1 LSAGVAAPE
10 LEIRLLGPLEAVR
23 GGRQV
28 PLGGPKQR
36 LVLAV
41 LALHAGSV
49 VSADRLVETLWE
61 DEPPPTASTA
71 LQGHVSRLRRLL
83 GADAIVTRPPGY
95 ALDRP
100 VETVDL
106 HRFLALAEAAREQEQ
121 PVREATLERA
131 LGLWRGPVFAD
142 LEDGAGLTEEARR
155 LEELRLVAYEDLV
168 ETRLALGRH
177 AEVVV
182 ELEAFVRREP
192 FRERAIEQLMLALYR
207 GGRQTDA
214 LDAYRR
220 YRQELS
226 DALGLEPGPALR
238 ALERRILGQDPG
250 LAPPVTAP
258 IGDAAPRRL
267 PLTVV
272 ALGIAVAGEADLEA
286 YGRLVAQAREAAR
299 LALERHGASV
309 RHAPG
314 SGLLGL
320 FGDPLPREDDGR
332 RALRAARE
340 AIGAVEAVAGESAQR
355 LGVVLEAR
363 AGVASGETF
372 AGESPALERA
382 LRLQAEAPAG
392 DVRTDAATVA
402 LARGRELRLDR
413 PLAGRGDERRR
424 LVEAYEETVRDGR
437 SRVVTLV
444 GPAGIGKSRLAD
456 DLLSSLGPGTRV
468 LRARCLSYGDGVS
481 LVPAIDLVRA
491 ALRLPPGSSEGR
503 ALAKLRPLLAGD
515 ERAEAAEERLLGLL
529 GLRQG
534 ASHDEIGWA
543 VRRLLEGIARTRPVV
558 VYVDDLHWAAPA
570 FVDVVEQIAEP
581 YAAPLLLVATA
592 RSLPS
597 QRLAQGAVELGPL
610 DELACA
616 QLVAGL
622 LEGEVDPATL
632 ALLVD
637 AAAGNPFFLE
647 ELVLDLREAG
657 QLALEGTRWRLV
669 GSVRPPASVQA
680 LLAARIERLPADQ
693 RDVLARAS
701 VSGRGF
707 VLAALAELVDGDV
720 DVDAALAELETAEL
734 VRPAEDD
741 DHDFDFRHILV
752 REVAYAALPLALR
765 ADLHARHA
773 AWLERER
780 ISAPRER
787 EALVVYHLDRAH
799 RARVSLGVDDAG
811 EARTLAAR
819 TAALGRVFLEEGDAA
834 AAARLLARSREL
846 GDDDPRILVGLGRA
860 HFDAGDFTAADAA
873 FAAAAD
879 GDAAVR
885 AALGRLEIR
894 LHTDPAVD
902 LEAASVQIDEAL
914 AVLEQRGDD
923 EGLAEAWFARAYVS
937 LVRARAAELAG
948 VLERAVEHAR
958 RTGRGRAEMWL
969 LLLLC
974 ATTWY
979 GPMPLPDA
987 VDRCEELLAEADGRP
1002 ALEAAALQSL
1012 GVLHAMGGEAVRA
1025 RELVERSR
1033 AIRRELGQ
1041 LVGAA
1046 GSAIDAGIVEL
1057 LAGDFVGAERVLRE
1071 GYAELERLGEVGHF
1085 STVAAFLAEAVA
1097 GQGRFEEARALA
1109 ASSAEA
1115 TAEADVASQIGW
1127 RSTEARVLAAE
1138 GNHADAERVALEAT
1152 RYAELTDFAV
1162 TSAQAWAA
1170 LADVRLA
1177 AGDEAAA
1184 TAARAKAAAMLER
1197 KGCAPSAVRAW
1208 VRA

>member
-1 LSAGVAAPE
+1 MPD

-41 LALHAGSV
+41 LALHAGTV
-49 VSADRLVETLWE
+49 VSADRLVEALWE

-83 GADAIVTRPPGY
+83 GAEAIATRPPGY
-95 ALDRP
+95 VLDQP
-100 VETVDL
+100 AAEAVDL
-106 HRFLALAEAAREQEQ
+106 HRFLALADAARDQE
-121 PVREATLERA
+121 PAVREATLELA
-131 LGLWRGPVFAD
+131 LGLWRGPAFAD
-142 LEDGAGLTEEARR
+142 LDDGAALAEEARR

-182 ELEAFVRREP
+182 ELEAFARREP
-192 FRERAIEQLMLALYR
+192 FRERVTEQLMLALYR
-207 GGRQTDA
+207 NGRQADA
-214 LDAYRR
+214 LDTYRR

-238 ALERRILGQDPG
+238 ELERRVLEQDPG
-250 LAPPVTAP
+250 LAPPVTGP

-272 ALGIAVAGEADLEA
+272 ALGIAVSGEADLEA

-299 LALERHGASV
+299 LALELHGASV
-309 RHAPG
+309 QQAPG

-340 AIGAVEAVAGESAQR
+340 AVGAVEAVAGESAQR

-382 LRLQAEAPAG
+382 LRLQAEAPPG
-392 DVRTDAATVA
+392 DVRADASTEAR
-402 LARGRELRLDR
+402 ARGRELRLDR
-413 PLAGRGDERRR
+413 PLAGRDDERRQ

-456 DLLSSLGPGTRV
+456 DLLASLGPGTRV

-481 LVPAIDLVRA
+481 LVPAIDLVRG

-503 ALAKLRPLLAGD
+503 ALTKLRPLLAGD
-515 ERAEAAEERLLGLL
+515 DRAEAAEERLLGLL
-529 GLRQG
+529 GLRED
-534 ASHDEIGWA
+534 APHDEVGWA
-543 VRRLLEGIARTRPVV
+543 VRRLLEGLARTRPVV

-597 QRLAQGAVELGPL
+597 RRLAQGAVELSPL
-610 DELACA
+610 DATACA
-616 QLVAGL
+616 ELVRGL
-622 LEGEVDPATL
+622 LEGEVEPAAL
-632 ALLVD
+632 ARLVD
-637 AAAGNPFFLE
+637 ASAGNPFFLE
-647 ELVLDLREAG
+647 ELVLDLRELG
-657 QLALEGTRWRLV
+657 QLAVDGGRWRLA
-669 GSVRPPASVQA
+669 GDVRPPASVQS

-707 VLAALAELVDGDV
+707 ALAALRELVDGDA
-720 DVDAALAELETAEL
+720 DVEAALKELDAAEL
-734 VRPAEDD
+734 VWPAGDD
-741 DHDFDFRHILV
+741 DHDFEFRHILV
-752 REVAYAALPLALR
+752 REVAYAALPLELR

-773 AWLERER
+773 QWLDRER

-787 EALVVYHLDRAH
+787 EALLVYHLDQAH
-799 RARVSLGVDDAG
+799 RARVALGADVSAEG
-811 EARTLAAR
+811 RALGARAS
-819 TAALGRVFLEEGDAA
+819 ALGRVFLEEGDAS
-834 AAARLLARSREL
+834 AAARLLARSLEL
-846 GDDDPRILVGLGRA
+846 GADDPRILVELGRA
-860 HFDAGDFTAADAA
+860 YFDAGDFTAADEA
-873 FAAAAD
+873 FAAAEA
-879 GDAAVR
+879 GPAAAR
-885 AALGRLEIR
+885 ASIGRLEVR
-894 LHTDPAVD
+894 LHTDPAAD
-902 LEAASVQIDEAL
+902 LEVASAQIDA
-914 AVLEQRGDD
+914 AVAELEQRGDD

-937 LVRARAAELAG
+937 LVRARAVELAT
-948 VLERAVEHAR
+948 VLERAVDHAR

-987 VDRCEELLAEADGRP
+987 VERCEELLAQADGRP

-1012 GVLHAMGGEAVRA
+1012 GVLRAMGGEADRA
-1025 RELVERSR
+1025 RELVESSR

-1057 LAGDFVGAERVLRE
+1057 LAGDFAGAERVLRD

-1097 GQGRFEEARALA
+1097 GQGRFDEARVLA
-1109 ASSAEA
+1109 ASAA
-1115 TAEADVASQIGW
+1115 DAAGEADVASQIGW
-1127 RSTEARVLAAE
+1127 RSTQARVLAAE
-1138 GNHADAERVALEAT
+1138 GSHADAERMALEAT

-1184 TAARAKAAAMLER
+1184 AAARATAASMLER

>member
-1 LSAGVAAPE
+1 MAAPE

-23 GGRQV
+23 GGQQV

-41 LALHAGSV
+41 LALHAGTV
-49 VSADRLVETLWE
+49 VSADRLVEALWE
-61 DEPPPTASTA
+61 DDPPPTAATA

-83 GADAIVTRPPGY
+83 GADAIATRPPGY
-95 ALDRP
+95 ALDRAP
-100 VETVDL
+100 ETVDV
-106 HRFLALAEAAREQEQ
+106 HRFLALADAARDQE
-121 PVREATLERA
+121 PAVREATLELA
-131 LGLWRGPVFAD
+131 LGLWRGAAFAD
-142 LEDGAGLTEEARR
+142 LEEEPGLAEEARR

-182 ELEAFVRREP
+182 ELEAFARREP
-192 FRERAIEQLMLALYR
+192 FRERVIEQLMLALYR
-207 GGRQTDA
+207 SGRQTDA
-214 LDAYRR
+214 LDTYRG

-238 ALERRILGQDPG
+238 ELERRILEQDPS

-258 IGDAAPRRL
+258 IGDTAPRRL

-272 ALGIAVAGEADLEA
+272 ALGIAVSGDADLEV
-286 YGRLVAQAREAAR
+286 YGRLLAQGREAAR
-299 LALERHGASV
+299 LALERHGATV
-309 RHAPG
+309 QHAPG

-340 AIGAVEAVAGESAQR
+340 AIGAVDALAGESTQR

-392 DVRTDAATVA
+392 DVRADAST
-402 LARGRELRLDR
+402 LARARSRELRLDR
-413 PLAGRGDERRR
+413 PLAGRDDERRR
-424 LVEAYEETVRDGR
+424 LVDAYEETVRDGR

-456 DLLSSLGPGTRV
+456 DLLASLGSGTRV

-481 LVPAIDLVRA
+481 LVPAIDLVRG

-515 ERAEAAEERLLGLL
+515 DRAEAAEERLLGLL
-529 GLRQG
+529 GFRPG
-534 ASHDEIGWA
+534 APHDEVGWA
-543 VRRLLEGIARTRPVV
+543 VRRLLEALARTRPVV

-597 QRLAQGAVELGPL
+597 RRLARGALELSPL
-610 DELACA
+610 DEAACA
-616 QLVAGL
+616 ELVASL
-622 LEGEVDPATL
+622 LEGEIEPASL
-632 ALLVD
+632 ARLVD
-637 AAAGNPFFLE
+637 ASAGNPFFLE
-647 ELVLDLREAG
+647 ELVLDLRELGRLAVEGG
-657 QLALEGTRWRLV
+657 QWRLV
-669 GSVRPPASVQA
+669 GDVRPPASVQA

-707 VLAALAELVDGDV
+707 VLAALHELVDGGADV
-720 DVDAALAELETAEL
+720 EAALAELETAEL

-741 DHDFDFRHILV
+741 DHDFEFRHILV
-752 REVAYAALPLALR
+752 REVAYAALPLELR

-773 AWLERER
+773 EWLDRER
-780 ISAPRER
+780 ISAPRQR
-787 EALVVYHLDRAH
+787 EALVVYHLDQAH
-799 RARVSLGVDDAG
+799 RARVALGLDVADDAQ
-811 EARTLAAR
+811 ALAVR

-834 AAARLLARSREL
+834 AAARLLARALEL
-846 GDDDPRILVGLGRA
+846 GHDDPRILVELGRA
-860 HFDAGDFTAADAA
+860 HFDAGEFAAADAA
-873 FAAAAD
+873 FAAAEGGPA
-879 GDAAVR
+879 GER
-885 AALGRLEIR
+885 AAIGRIEVH
-894 LHTDPAVD
+894 LHTDPAAD
-902 LEAASVQIDEAL
+902 LEVAAAQIDEAR
-914 AVLEQRGDD
+914 AALEERGDD
-923 EGLAEAWFARAYVS
+923 DGLAEAWFASAYVS
-937 LVRARAAELAG
+937 LVRARAAELAA
-948 VLERAVEHAR
+948 VLERAVEHVR
-958 RTGRGRAEMWL
+958 RTGRRRAEMWL

-1012 GVLHAMGGEAVRA
+1012 GVLHAMGGDAPRA

-1071 GYAELERLGEVGHF
+1071 GYDELERLGEVGHF
-1085 STVAAFLAEAVA
+1085 STVAGFLAEAVA

-1109 ASSAEA
+1109 ASAAEA
-1115 TAEADVASQIGW
+1115 AADADVASQIGW

-1138 GNHADAERVALEAT
+1138 GNHAEAERVALEAT

-1177 AGDEAAA
+1177 AGDGPGA
-1184 TAARAKAAAMLER
+1184 TAARAKAAALLEE